1 MRYHAIIIYFSFLLR
16 FLFTL
21 FCYNREKLRSI
32 KMASVLI
39 PVAEGFEELEAVALI
54 DVMRR
59 GGIDVRIA
67 YLEDE
72 TTHGA
77 LVLGA
82 HGITIQADTSINNV
96 ISDDY
101 DMMVLPGG
109 WGGTHALAE
118 NARVIA
124 LLQEFKANKVVG
136 AMCAAPYVLK
146 KAGVLGNDYTCYPS
160 AKDEIDHEA
169 YRDDAKVVT
178 DGNVMTSQG
187 PGTAVCF
194 GLSIVER
201 LIGKESMQ
209 AVKDGMLLEYC

>member
-1 MRYHAIIIYFSFLLR
+1 
-16 FLFTL
+16 
-21 FCYNREKLRSI
+21 
-32 KMASVLI
+32 MASVII
-39 PVAEGFEELEAVALI
+39 PLAKGFEELEAVALI

-72 TTHGA
+72 LQGN

-82 HGITIQADTSINNV
+82 HGITIQADTSIKNI
-96 ISDDY
+96 ISEDF

-118 NARVIA
+118 NARVRE
-124 LLQEFKANKVVG
+124 LLQEFKATKIVG
-136 AMCAAPYVLK
+136 AMCAAPFALK
-146 KAGVLGNDYTCYPS
+146 KAGVLGDEYTCYPGVQ
-160 AKDEIDHEA
+160 KEIDHPG
-169 YRDDAKVVT
+169 YRDDLKVVT

-194 GLSIVER
+194 GLAIVER
-201 LIGKESMQ
+201 LVGKESMQ
-209 AVKDGMLLEYC
+209 AVKEGMLLGYCS